1 MYILIQLSLEVSTLH
16 NSALH
21 VLMIKK
27 KNFILGG
34 HVHKYPNIRMQIKLV
49 LSE

>member
-1 MYILIQLSLEVSTLH
+1 MYILIQLSVEVSTLY

-27 KNFILGG
+27 NFILDGNI
-34 HVHKYPNIRMQIKLV
+34 HKYPNILIQIKLV